1 MINIHKKFKGVFWA
15 TAITSLSLF
24 SSCESFVELGAPPT
38 QVVSEDVFKAD
49 ATASSAILGLYSGTN
64 MSQFVQGSTFFPGMS
79 ADDIQYNAANTSYDE
94 FENNALSTN
103 NSLVENTIWAYSYQ
117 QIKNANNAIS
127 GLNKSQTLTP
137 TVKEQL
143 LGEAKFVR
151 ALSYFYLVNLFGD
164 VPMSLTPDSDY
175 EAKASL
181 PRTPATAIW
190 AQIITDL
197 KEAQT
202 HLPVTYV
209 GTFKGRVN
217 KHAATTLLARAYLY
231 NKDWTNA
238 ESQASQVI
246 TAQAYT
252 LPAPADAFIN
262 TSNEIIW
269 QVANTTGVSI
279 FGGNYL
285 AATGVIP
292 AFSLYDTLY
301 KSFEDV
307 DLRKTNWTGIIKI
320 GTNNYYSINKYKVRT
335 GTGNEYS
342 VALRFAELY
351 LIRSEAAAQQGKLTE
366 AKADADIIR
375 KRAGLPALSSS
386 LTKEQLLIAIEKER
400 KVEFFGEWGHR
411 WLDLKRT
418 NRADAVLGGLKLKT
432 WKSTAVLYPIPENQ
446 RLANRNLTQNLGY

>member
-1 MINIHKKFKGVFWA
+1 MINIHKIKGVFWA
-15 TAITSLSLF
+15 TAIASLSLL

-38 QVVSEDVFKAD
+38 QVVSEDVFKSD
-49 ATASSAILGLYSGTN
+49 ATATSAILGLYNNNNIT
-64 MSQFVQGSTFFPGMS
+64 QFIQGSTFFPGMS
-79 ADDIQYNAANTSYDE
+79 ADDIQYNVVNTTYDE
-94 FENNALSTN
+94 FENNALSTT
-103 NSLVENTIWAYSYQ
+103 NSLVENTIWFYTYQ
-117 QIKNANNAIS
+117 QIKNANNAIV

-137 TVKEQL
+137 SVKEQL
-143 LGEAKFVR
+143 LGEAKFIR

-164 VPMSLTPDSDY
+164 VPMSLTSDADY
-175 EAKASL
+175 EAKATL

-202 HLPVTYV
+202 HLPTTYV

-231 NKDWTNA
+231 NKDWANA
-238 ESQASQVI
+238 EAQAGQVI

-252 LPAPADAFIN
+252 LPTTTEAFLN
-262 TSNEIIW
+262 TSSEIIW

-285 AATGVIP
+285 AATGVTP
-292 AFSLYDTLY
+292 NYSLYDTLY
-301 KSFEDV
+301 KSFEEV
-307 DLRKTNWTGIIKI
+307 DLRKTNWTGITKI
-320 GTNNYYSINKYKVRT
+320 GTTNYYFINKYKVRT
-335 GTGNEYS
+335 GTGNEYNIG
-342 VALRFAELY
+342 LRFAELY
-351 LIRSEAAAQQGKLTE
+351 LIRSEAQAQQGKLAE

-375 KRAGLPALSSS
+375 KRAGLVALSSTI
-386 LTKEQLLIAIEKER
+386 TKEQLLLAIEKER
-400 KVEFFGEWGHR
+400 KLEFFGEWGHR

-418 NRADAVLGGLKLKT
+418 NRADAVIGGQKPKT

-446 RLANRNLTQNLGY
+446 RLANKNLTQNTGY